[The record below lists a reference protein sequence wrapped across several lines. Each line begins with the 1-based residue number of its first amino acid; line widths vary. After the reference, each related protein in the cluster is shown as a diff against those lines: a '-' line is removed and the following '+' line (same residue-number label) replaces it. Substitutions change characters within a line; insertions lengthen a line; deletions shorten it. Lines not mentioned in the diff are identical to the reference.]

1 MTPNQLYLEITSY
14 TKSTL
19 YIRKT
24 KKNKNLTNHAT
35 CICEQLYILPARNQI
50 ISPSI
55 KHVGAEHIQ
64 RHSKTPKLKREF
76 QKLNNQKIP
85 RPHFVS
91 RGDIHQK
98 QLFPFIYIVP
108 IPSYSP
114 YSTCHPN
121 GLGPAD
127 RCGIKSRILLTFVHS
142 VNPALWQSAAL
153 PDPRS
158 FFLLFLHPSFLL
170 LFLFSLLPSYIYIF
184 FFLFRERRKKFSAKN
199 LSLFSFMFWHRVFT
213 RFCKTRG

>member
-1 MTPNQLYLEITSY
+1 M
-14 TKSTL
+14 
-19 YIRKT
+19 
-24 KKNKNLTNHAT
+24 
-35 CICEQLYILPARNQI
+35 
-50 ISPSI
+50 
-55 KHVGAEHIQ
+55 GAEHIQ

-98 QLFPFIYIVP
+98 QLSFRSYIVP

-158 FFLLFLHPSFLL
+158 FFPSFLHPSFLL
-170 LFLFSLLPSYIYIF
+170 LFLFSLLPSHIYIF
-184 FFLFRERRKKFSAKN
+184 FSFGSGEKSFLAKN